1 MYPLVLFSIVALGL
15 ALERLIYFVRLKVN
29 IHQWFET
36 LETTTKGDSQE
47 VESQIE
53 SLKKHPI
60 KNVLSSLWKERTL
73 GRKDLEALAQEESE
87 EQLQF
92 LEQNL
97 KPLSVIAILA
107 PLVGL
112 LGTVWG
118 IMKAF
123 MRTHDAANVD
133 PTLLAGG
140 IWEALITTFVGLAI
154 AIPTW
159 AIYYYFTSR
168 VDRQVFLMEF
178 FSSRFLRWM
187 HQKGYLA
194 EG

>member
-1 MYPLVLFSIVALGL
+1 MYPLVVFSIVALGL
-15 ALERLIYFVRLKVN
+15 ALERLYYFIRLKIN
-29 IHQWFET
+29 IHQWFDQLGKTPEGDT
-36 LETTTKGDSQE
+36 QAVDSQLD
-47 VESQIE
+47 
-53 SLKKHPI
+53 SLKKHPM
-60 KNVLSSLWKERTL
+60 KQVLASLWHERDL
-73 GRKDLEALAQEESE
+73 SRKDLEALAAEESE
-87 EQLQF
+87 EQLQY
-92 LEQNL
+92 LEKNL
-97 KPLSVIAILA
+97 KPLSVIAILS

-123 MRTHDAANVD
+123 AKTHDATQVD

-159 AIYYYFTSR
+159 LVYYYFSSR

-178 FSSRFLRWM
+178 FSSRFIRWM
-187 HQKGYLA
+187 HQRGFLT
-194 EG
+194 ES

>member
-1 MYPLVLFSIVALGL
+1 MYPLVVFSIVALGL
-15 ALERLIYFVRLKVN
+15 ALERLYYFIRLKIN
-29 IHQWFET
+29 IHQWFDNLAQT
-36 LETTTKGDSQE
+36 PDGDSRA
-47 VESQIE
+47 VDSQLG
-53 SLKKHPI
+53 SLDNHPMKQI
-60 KNVLSSLWKERTL
+60 LASLWHERGL
-73 GRKDLEALAQEESE
+73 SRKDLEALATEESE
-87 EQLQF
+87 EQLQY
-92 LEQNL
+92 LEKNL
-97 KPLSVIAILA
+97 KPLSVIAILS

-123 MRTHDAANVD
+123 SKTHDAAQVD

-159 AIYYYFTSR
+159 LIYYYFSSQ

-178 FSSRFLRWM
+178 FSSRFIRWM
-187 HQKGYLA
+187 HQRGFLT
-194 EG
+194 ES

>member
-1 MYPLVLFSIVALGL
+1 MYPLALFSIVALGL
-15 ALERLIYFVRLKVN
+15 ALERLYYYLRLKVN
-29 IHQWFET
+29 IPQWFDRFDKIPE
-36 LETTTKGDSQE
+36 GDGKAVVAQLG
-47 VESQIE
+47 
-53 SLKKHPI
+53 SLKNHPMKEI
-60 KNVLSSLWKERTL
+60 LTSLWQERSL
-73 GRKDLEALAQEESE
+73 SRKDLEALAQEESE

-92 LEQNL
+92 LEKNL
-97 KPLSVIAILA
+97 KSLSVIALLS

-112 LGTVWG
+112 MGTVWG

-123 MRTHDAANVD
+123 MMTHDASKVD

-159 AIYYYFTSR
+159 LIFYYLSSR

-178 FSSRFLRWM
+178 FSSRFIRWM
-187 HQKGYLA
+187 HQRGFLT